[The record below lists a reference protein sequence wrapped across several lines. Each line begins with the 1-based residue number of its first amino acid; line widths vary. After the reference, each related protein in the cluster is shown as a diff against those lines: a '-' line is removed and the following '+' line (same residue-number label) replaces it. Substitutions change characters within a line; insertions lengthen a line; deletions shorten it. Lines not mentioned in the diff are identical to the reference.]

1 MKILLKVLLSLSFC
15 FALNVYASDPNNLIE
30 VMPPNLHWKQ
40 TPKINISD
48 QELQGYDRE
57 VIVGFL
63 ANEKGKVVDTT
74 IIKSSGIESLDKK
87 SLKAMKNASFYPY
100 QENGFYVGFYGKQ
113 PFSFDVSRKPKFA
126 VYPDIRVFDKIKLQE
141 KYNYINIYF
150 EADEHGTLT
159 LAKIQRGSGYQEL
172 DDFVLDEFRKQAK
185 FYPLVVNGKSYPIRD
200 NVDLEVSKYFTFYR

>member
-15 FALNVYASDPNNLIE
+15 FALNVYASDPNNLVEI
-30 VMPPNLHWKQ
+30 MPPNLHWKQ
-40 TPKINISD
+40 IPKINISD

-57 VIVGFL
+57 VVVGFL

-113 PFSFDVSRKPKFA
+113 PFNFDVSRKPIFEVFPEIK
-126 VYPDIRVFDKIKLQE
+126 VNKDDLKGQIR
-141 KYNYINIYF
+141 YMSIYS
-150 EADEHGTLT
+150 EADDNGNITV
-159 LAKIQRGSGYQEL
+159 AKIQKSTGLQEL
-172 DDFVLDEFRKQAK
+172 DNFVLDEFRKKAK
-185 FYPLVVNGKSYPIRD
+185 FFPLIINGKSYPISD
-200 NVDLEVSKYFTFYR
+200 TTNLTLTNFFTHHY